1 MDAQKETGDANAA
14 KGDADMEMVA
24 DDERMTDMVEPKIY
38 VGVTPEEFE
47 EQAHVEMHQR
57 DRAHPHIDLSA
68 EEYTPEEIARMLGTS
83 LEVVMHAVWQ
93 GELKAEQKGRNV
105 VWIRHADVVD
115 WLRRRGP
122 GV

>member
-1 MDAQKETGDANAA
+1 MDAQKEQGGTEAA
-14 KGDADMEMVA
+14 KRDAVEPMA
-24 DDERMTDMVEPKIY
+24 DMVEPRIF

-47 EQAHVEMHQR
+47 EQVQVEMHKRGRRQ
-57 DRAHPHIDLSA
+57 DRSHHIDLSA

-93 GELKAEQKGRNV
+93 GELKAEKKGRDV
-105 VWIRHADVVD
+105 VCIQHADVVD
-115 WLRRRGP
+115 WLRSRGP

>member
-1 MDAQKETGDANAA
+1 MDSQKEQDSANAA
-14 KGDADMEMVA
+14 KRDVEP
-24 DDERMTDMVEPKIY
+24 MTDMTEPRIF

-57 DRAHPHIDLSA
+57 GRRHDSSQHVDLSA
-68 EEYTPEEIARMLGTS
+68 EDYTPEEIARMMGTS

-93 GELKAEQKGRNV
+93 GELKAEKKGRDV
-105 VWIRHADVVD
+105 VCIQHADVTD